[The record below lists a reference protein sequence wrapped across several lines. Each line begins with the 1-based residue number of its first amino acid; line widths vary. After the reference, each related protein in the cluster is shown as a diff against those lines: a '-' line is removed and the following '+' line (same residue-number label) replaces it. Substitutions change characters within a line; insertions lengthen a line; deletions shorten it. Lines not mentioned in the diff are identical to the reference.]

1 MWFFNIA
8 TFFTSREFYLRHI
21 LPYIIIFI
29 LYHVIKMRSGFMI
42 IMTIGFYEIK
52 TQIRFV
58 LNDPLK
64 IMNLRAC

>member
-1 MWFFNIA
+1 
-8 TFFTSREFYLRHI
+8 
-21 LPYIIIFI
+21 
-29 LYHVIKMRSGFMI
+29 MI